1 MPIKRIKFYPRHPH
15 VVVFEGD
22 DENISLGLTSSNTR
36 GDLIPV
42 TCSNGKKVYMKRTAT
57 RQNKNLYDSRVEKY
71 KLDKQSEEKAYEIA
85 KNKLLN
91 DIGKKTY
98 KKKKRK
104 S

>member
-1 MPIKRIKFYPRHPH
+1 
-15 VVVFEGD
+15 
-22 DENISLGLTSSNTR
+22 
-36 GDLIPV
+36 
-42 TCSNGKKVYMKRTAT
+42 MKRTAT
-57 RQNKNLYDSRVEKY
+57 RQKKYLYDSRVEKY

-91 DIGKKTY
+91 DIGKKMY